1 MAGNSTARPARG
13 IWPPDEGLYV
23 GLMSGTSFDG
33 VDAALCSWATSGSV
47 TLVATHYRPFS
58 DSLRERLHALCDASA
73 NELELAAACGR
84 EIAIEYAHATKALL
98 GAAATPREAVIAI
111 GCHGQTIRHRPAA
124 GFSIQVV
131 NPSLLAELA
140 GIDVIADFRNRDLA
154 AGGQGAPLVPA
165 FHAAAFGG
173 ASGHRVIVNIGGFAN
188 ITEIPPTGSVRGFD
202 TGPGNALLDLW
213 AHCHLGTRY
222 DASGAWAASGRILK
236 PLLDRMLAD
245 PYFSLAPPKSTGR
258 EYFNRRWLD
267 LQLQGDEAPADVQAT
282 LASLTVESIAGSIQ
296 AHCHGADAI
305 LVCGGGAHNDTI
317 MRHLARRLA
326 PAAVDTTAIMGIH
339 PDWVEAVAFAWL
351 ARQWVRRLPGNIP
364 EVTGASGPRIL
375 GACYPA

>member
-1 MAGNSTARPARG
+1 M
-13 IWPPDEGLYV
+13 PPPEDGFYI

-33 VDAALCSWATSGSV
+33 VDAALCSWATGSV
-47 TLVATHYRPFS
+47 TLAGTHYRPFS
-58 DSLRERLHALCDASA
+58 DHLRERLHTLCEASA
-73 NELELAAACGR
+73 NELELSADCGR

-98 GAAATPREAVIAI
+98 SAADMPRHAIHAI
-111 GCHGQTIRHRPAA
+111 GCHGQTIRHRPTA

-173 ASGHRVIVNIGGFAN
+173 PDGHRVIVNIGGFAN
-188 ITEIPPTGSVRGFD
+188 ITDLRPAGSVRGFD
-202 TGPGNALLDLW
+202 TGPGNALMDLW
-213 AHCHLGTRY
+213 VHSHLGTRY
-222 DASGAWAASGRILK
+222 DQRGDWAASGAVLP
-236 PLLDRMLAD
+236 PLLERMLAD

-267 LQLQGDEAPADVQAT
+267 LQLRGGEAPADVQAT
-282 LASLTVESIAGSIQ
+282 LASLTVESIARAIQ
-296 AHCHGADAI
+296 ARCHGADTVLI
-305 LVCGGGAHNDTI
+305 CGGGAHNETL

-326 PAAVDTTAIMGIH
+326 PASVETTAARGIH

-351 ARQWVRRLPGNIP
+351 ARQWKLQLPGNIP